1 MNKLTTTLLATAL
14 VGVISVTAFASTAT
28 ANDDRRGPGA
38 RAAGPIHFVCSNE
51 GASRIETGLGRMAE
65 RLDLTDTQTA
75 SFDAFKSS
83 ALSAQE
89 SFAQVCVDFKPAER
103 GQANADTDT
112 DLIDRLNNRQAMMSA
127 QLSAMAEVL
136 PDFEVFY
143 DSLTDEQKQQMRPPR
158 GGQHNHG
165 PNGNNGQHTHGPKT
179 GQNGQ
184 GNGQGNGPANG

>member
-14 VGVISVTAFASTAT
+14 VGVFSVTAFASTAT
-28 ANDDRRGPGA
+28 ANDGRRGPGA
-38 RAAGPIHFVCSNE
+38 RAAGPIHFICSDE
-51 GASRIETGLGRMAE
+51 AASRIETGLGRMAD

-75 SFDAFKSS
+75 SFDAFKAS

-103 GQANADTDT
+103 GQANADTD
-112 DLIDRLNNRQAMMSA
+112 LVDRLNNRQAMMSA

-143 DSLTDEQKQQMRPPR
+143 DSLTDAQKQQMRPPR

-165 PNGNNGQHTHGPKT
+165 PNGNNGQHTHGPKSP
-179 GQNGQ
+179 QNNQ
-184 GNGQGNGPANG
+184 GNDPANG